1 MADYKFRNDFQKGM
15 TMSPAH
21 EDPTLLTFMLMF
33 HFDDASDL
41 APSPLFNGRAK
52 HYLTKVVRTD
62 VGDTYARN
70 LDNFTRVLRK
80 VNTDMPWFWQS
91 IKGLEKALA
100 YGEGENFMKEPW
112 WGAEKPQLEIGCLD
126 ENVEL
131 TAIGLMDLYKRST
144 FDFERWVEVVPK
156 NLREFSMDVILSEV
170 RVFQK
175 DTAAHVRGRKDVE
188 GSALPKAGEWSGT
201 VEPINQGYRAD
212 GVYER
217 DNIEAKPFI
226 RLRFTHC
233 EFDINSIADFFSEMT
248 KNPERKAPTLKINW
262 GTCRQID
269 QKLGNTLFNEVKE
282 NPSTSRITDVNPAAN
297 AFQTQNRVDYD
308 SRFENTRE
316 NTQSYLDILKDRTL
330 GAVGDRAEEIVD
342 NIGNQIN
349 NITDSLSLGANG
361 LDNVHGNPLG
371 GAAAAALNRVEE
383 AITAKL
389 LLGNVHGA
397 QGFGGIMDALNSGSI
412 NSIANLLGDL
422 SGGSNNQGGPGGGGG
437 LGGVYDPAIDSSP
450 DGNIQERIHE
460 PGVDSSPDGSINENA
475 HE

>member
-1 MADYKFRNDFQKGM
+1 MADFGIRNEFIKGS
-15 TMSPAH
+15 TMGPAH
-21 EDPTLLTFMLMF
+21 EDPTYLSFILLF
-33 HFDDASDL
+33 HFDDASEQ

-62 VGDTYARN
+62 VGNVYARN

-91 IKGLEKALA
+91 LKGLEKALA
-100 YGEGENFMKEPW
+100 YGDGDNFMKEPW
-112 WGAEKPQLEIGCLD
+112 RGAEKPQLEIGCLD

-156 NLREFSMDVILSEV
+156 NLREFSMDIILSEI
-170 RVFQK
+170 RIFQK
-175 DTAAHVRGRKDVE
+175 DTSSHVRGRKDVE
-188 GSALPKAGEWSGT
+188 GSSLPKAGEWSGT
-201 VEPINQGYRAD
+201 VEPINQGYRED
-212 GVYER
+212 GNFDRNNAKV
-217 DNIEAKPFI
+217 KPFI

-233 EFDINSIADFFSEMT
+233 EFDINSISEFFGEMT
-248 KNPERKAPTLKINW
+248 KNPEKKAPTLKINW

-282 NPSTSRITDVNPAAN
+282 NPSSSRLTDVNPAAN
-297 AFQTQNRVDYD
+297 VFQTQNRVDYD

-330 GAVGDRAEEIVD
+330 GAVGDRVEGVVD
-342 NIGNQIN
+342 NIGNQIDN
-349 NITDSLSLGANG
+349 VTDSFSLGANG

-383 AITAKL
+383 FVTAKL

-397 QGFGGIMDALNSGSI
+397 QGFGGIMDALNSGTL
-412 NSIANLLGDL
+412 NSIANLIGNLT
-422 SGGSNNQGGPGGGGG
+422 GGSNNSGSTGGSLGAAHEPG
-437 LGGVYDPAIDSSP
+437 IDSSP
-450 DGNIQERIHE
+450 DGNIQEKIHE
-460 PGVDSSPDGSINENA
+460 PGIDSSPDGPINENV